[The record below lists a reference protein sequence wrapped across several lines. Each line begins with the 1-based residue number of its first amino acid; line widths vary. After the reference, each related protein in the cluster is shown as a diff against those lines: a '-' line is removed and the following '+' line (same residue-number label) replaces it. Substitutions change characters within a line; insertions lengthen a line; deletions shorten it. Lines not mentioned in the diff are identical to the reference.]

1 MLKDP
6 ASSSSALNES
16 NETETKDSDLVP
28 SRPETDNNMVQSV
41 KGLRN
46 HKQKMIG
53 TSEGKTLDI
62 EESAIYANVD
72 GLHEGLYLDSVIC
85 SDTDKM
91 ALEIEEVMK
100 KEGTRKEALLRALR
114 NTSKV
119 IPKGGLSRGKNKA
132 STGDV
137 TDENIVESKRKRHRV
152 ENFICM
158 NGSKQSKRDGKSR
171 DDRISKLAESKSG
184 ESKSGETNS
193 MESKSMKPKSDGKKP
208 DLRKGKGK
216 KVACVG

>member
-1 MLKDP
+1 
-6 ASSSSALNES
+6 
-16 NETETKDSDLVP
+16 
-28 SRPETDNNMVQSV
+28 
-41 KGLRN
+41 
-46 HKQKMIG
+46 
-53 TSEGKTLDI
+53 
-62 EESAIYANVD
+62 
-72 GLHEGLYLDSVIC
+72 
-85 SDTDKM
+85 M

-184 ESKSGETNS
+184 ESKSGDTNS